1 MKNNIKERLTALAG
15 RVVLGASIKQTVKAQ
30 KEQAKDPTPEEI
42 AEARAVALAF
52 AERLR
57 SLAAARF
64 NFDLSK
70 QVERG
75 LRRLDFAST
84 VARGEQLPDP
94 GEIESA
100 ARRSKFHLEAVFQL
114 ANREAGDAARAVN
127 LLRGEAM
134 RLAHRAKREA
144 VEIVK
149 FMLPDAFDDPE
160 GVAAQSRLVKS
171 AFFFINEMQT
181 IPGLKLVNAELFG
194 VRLPHYRIDEL
205 PETPQVMPPDKLD
218 PHAAASDVENVIAAH
233 DRAQAFLA
241 SILNSP
247 GDAMKETGTQA

>member
-1 MKNNIKERLTALAG
+1 
-15 RVVLGASIKQTVKAQ
+15 
-30 KEQAKDPTPEEI
+30 
-42 AEARAVALAF
+42 
-52 AERLR
+52 
-57 SLAAARF
+57 
-64 NFDLSK
+64 
-70 QVERG
+70 
-75 LRRLDFAST
+75 LDFAST

-127 LLRGEAM
+127 LLRSETM

-171 AFFFINEMQT
+171 ALFFIDEMQT

-194 VRLPHYRIDEL
+194 VRLPWYRIDEL
-205 PETPQVMPPDKLD
+205 PETAQILQPDKLD
-218 PHAAASDVENVIAAH
+218 PHATASDIESVIAAH
-233 DRAQAFLA
+233 ERALAFLD
-241 SILNSP
+241 SILNQPSE
-247 GDAMKETGTQA
+247 AMKERGYLS